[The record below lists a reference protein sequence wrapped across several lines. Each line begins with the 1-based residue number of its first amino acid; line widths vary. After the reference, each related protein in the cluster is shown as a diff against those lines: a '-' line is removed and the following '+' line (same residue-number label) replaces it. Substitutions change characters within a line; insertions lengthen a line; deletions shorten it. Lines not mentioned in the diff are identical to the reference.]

1 MPDSSVKRS
10 SIVEQLL
17 KRPLPQHEPEV
28 EEAAESFQEGRARS
42 RQSLMLD
49 FRLVNGTIE
58 SFAYAY
64 LTRVRFTPGD
74 ILDMRFGPEEVRV
87 KGKNLSR
94 LRETVTEQRTRFI
107 QEGAEGEEGLKAADE
122 AHVDEILIVEREES

>member
-1 MPDSSVKRS
+1 M
-10 SIVEQLL
+10 
-17 KRPLPQHEPEV
+17 

-49 FRLVNGTIE
+49 LRLVNGTIE

-107 QEGAEGEEGLKAADE
+107 QEGAEGEEGLKAEGE